1 MKRCISRFTSHFSN
15 RPARAVPMV
24 ALAAAVL
31 LVSAASLLVHRP
43 AVAQTTEATPNVRQ
57 FPPKAQRGEMAMQN
71 HPVLVLNGKTERLSP
86 GARIFDQNNHL
97 VLSGQLVGRDVVVN
111 YVRDG
116 GGQIHQVWL
125 LNAEEAKEKR
135 AGGLATIFNFIT
147 GSSPASST
155 ATAP

>member
-1 MKRCISRFTSHFSN
+1 MKRCISSFISQLPNCSAW
-15 RPARAVPMV
+15 PVSILV
-24 ALAAAVL
+24 LAAAVL
-31 LVSAASLLVHRP
+31 MAGTAGLLVHKP
-43 AVAQTTEATPNVRQ
+43 VAAQTTEATPFVRQ
-57 FPPKAQRGEMAMQN
+57 FPPTARRGEMAMQN
-71 HPVLVLNGKTERLSP
+71 HPVLVLNGKPERLSP

-116 GGQIHQVWL
+116 GGQIHQIWL

-147 GSSPASST
+147 GSTPASST